1 MTVYAYARVST
12 IQQANDGDSLD
23 AQVKQVLGYAS
34 SRGLELLEDAVF
46 VERGVS
52 SGQEFGSRPA
62 GAKLLAS
69 LSSGDIVIFPK
80 LDRGFRYTRYA
91 LNVLHALKE
100 KGVSVHSIDLG
111 GDVTGNGV
119 GAIIFTILSA
129 FATFERERIASRIS
143 EVKQMRKA
151 QGYFVGGR
159 RGFGFDVVDGR
170 KVPNEYEQGL
180 IDVMRE
186 RRDAGESLLSI
197 HRWLNSEQGVRLA
210 YSSMRSLLIENSKI

>member
-1 MTVYAYARVST
+1 MTLYAYARVLT

-46 VERGVS
+46 VERGES
-52 SGQEFGSRPA
+52 GGQEFGSQPA

-80 LDRGFRYTRYA
+80 LVRGFRNTRDA
-91 LNVLHALKE
+91 LNVLHALNE

-119 GAIIFTILSA
+119 GAIIFTI
-129 FATFERERIASRIS
+129 F
-143 EVKQMRKA
+143 
-151 QGYFVGGR
+151 
-159 RGFGFDVVDGR
+159 
-170 KVPNEYEQGL
+170 
-180 IDVMRE
+180 
-186 RRDAGESLLSI
+186 
-197 HRWLNSEQGVRLA
+197 
-210 YSSMRSLLIENSKI
+210 